1 MQQLGKDDVLTI
13 ASILI
18 LLFTA
23 MITWNVTSYLILLAI
38 VILILAWY
46 RKGR

>member
-13 ASILI
+13 VSILI

-23 MITWNVTSYLILLAI
+23 MITWTVTSYLILLAV
-38 VILILAWY
+38 VILVLAWY
-46 RKGR
+46 FKKR